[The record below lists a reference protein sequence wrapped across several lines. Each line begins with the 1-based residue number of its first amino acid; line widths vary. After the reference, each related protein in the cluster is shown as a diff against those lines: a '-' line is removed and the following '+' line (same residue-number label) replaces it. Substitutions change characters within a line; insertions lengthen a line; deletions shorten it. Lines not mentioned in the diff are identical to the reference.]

1 MTACGDQ
8 VDHGAN
14 GLGNGATANIYH
26 MLFTFSR
33 LEFSHANLYR
43 RAMVFIARP
52 PGSGSNFLNGS
63 AVVRRSESDDKD
75 GRSGPRYAAI
85 KQSICEAV
93 RDGLLKPGD
102 RVPSEAE
109 LVQQFDVSRMT
120 ANRALRELQAA
131 GILVRRAGSGSFVA
145 EPKPIGQMIEIRNI
159 ADEIRDRGHVYRARV
174 VQNDEIRANADTAAL
189 LEVPVGTKLFHS
201 IIVHHEAEFPIQL
214 EERFVLA
221 SVAPDYGKIDFTQMT
236 PNEYLTRTAPLERVE
251 HRVRAEMPDART
263 HSMLGLSA
271 VEPVL
276 RMTRRTWSHSR
287 LVSHAWLTH
296 PGSRFELSAAF
307 AIDD

>member
-1 MTACGDQ
+1 MVPIAHTPGNDSSFSAGSTA
-8 VDHGAN
+8 
-14 GLGNGATANIYH
+14 
-26 MLFTFSR
+26 S
-33 LEFSHANLYR
+33 
-43 RAMVFIARP
+43 
-52 PGSGSNFLNGS
+52 
-63 AVVRRSESDDKD
+63 RRSESDGKD
-75 GRSGPRYAAI
+75 GSGRPRYAAI
-85 KQSICEAV
+85 KQSISDDV
-93 RDGLLKPGD
+93 RDVILKPGD
-102 RVPSEAE
+102 RVESEAE

-145 EPKPIGQMIEIRNI
+145 EPKPIGQIIEIRNI

-174 VQNDEIRANADTAAL
+174 VQNEEIRANSETAAI
-189 LEVPVGTKLFHS
+189 LEVPIGTRLFHS

-221 SVAPDYGKIDFTQMT
+221 SAAPDYGNIDFTEMT
-236 PNEYLTRTAPLERVE
+236 PNEYLTRTAPLQRVE
-251 HRVRAEMPDART
+251 HRVRAEMPDGHTR
-263 HSMLGLSA
+263 SMLGLSDA
-271 VEPVL
+271 EPVL

-307 AIDD
+307 SIDD

>member
-1 MTACGDQ
+1 MDFNTR
-8 VDHGAN
+8 
-14 GLGNGATANIYH
+14 T
-26 MLFTFSR
+26 
-33 LEFSHANLYR
+33 
-43 RAMVFIARP
+43 
-52 PGSGSNFLNGS
+52 PGSGSNNSNGS
-63 AVVRRSESDDKD
+63 AISQPSGTDDKD
-75 GRSGPRYAAI
+75 GRTAPRYAAI
-85 KQSICEAV
+85 KQSICDAV

-131 GILVRRAGSGSFVA
+131 GVLVRRAGSGSFIA

-159 ADEIRDRGHVYRARV
+159 AEEIRERGHIYRARV
-174 VQNDEIRANADTAAL
+174 VQNDEIRANAEMAAL

-221 SVAPDYGKIDFTQMT
+221 SAAPDYGKMDFTQTT

-251 HRVRAEMPDART
+251 HRVRAEMPDAQT
-263 HSMLGLSA
+263 HSMLGLSDS
-271 VEPVL
+271 EPVL

-307 AIDD
+307 SIDD